1 MVDWKTR
8 WCRTGFVMA
17 IAVLMSFQGTV
28 GAEEGKTNRHLTAEQ
43 VRDLVPHVLQLH
55 LLRPDLD
62 AEHMKLLLKRF
73 MEQVDPSRTAYVQ
86 SEVDDLTKLSEES
99 LLDLAKDIREGRL
112 EFFVAWVQKFKD
124 EILARDNEFV
134 ANIPKIKD
142 QITAKIDKE
151 EWEREKAREDRFP
164 ETLEER
170 RRRLVLWMNQ
180 KFHLFKDYLSEEE
193 AFQFAQQDLKRS
205 RDKWVSFDPAT
216 ETPALVMKSLMLS
229 MDPHSEYMDAKD
241 VEQFENSMARGFS
254 GIGVQIRGCP
264 LGAQVEKVIK
274 GGPAFRSGQFDTR
287 DQIIVVNDSSVAG
300 MDLSDIVKR
309 IKGPRGTDVKLV
321 LKKAK
326 PTPDGKK
333 LQKVVLTR
341 DTIDLT
347 ELRVKSKKFDTPSG
361 AVGQIYVANF
371 YPGVSG
377 DVAERVQ
384 QLSKDGPLIGLIL
397 DLRGNSGGLLE
408 EAVRMAGLFITTGP
422 VVAERNFLGKKTW
435 LYDRDDT
442 RVYSGP
448 MVILV
453 NQFSASAAEI
463 VAGSLRDYGR
473 VIIVGCSQTHG
484 KGTVQ
489 RVINLEELVRMPG
502 RIKITFQQYFL
513 AGGESVQNKGVHPEI
528 TIPGPKLI
536 TEWLEKE
543 QDGAI
548 PWAQIPGRI
557 DEDQQ
562 DYKRFHSWKS
572 KVLASLREKSEKRV
586 AANKDFD
593 IFRTTDDDKKEP
605 SEPLKEDKDL
615 AAAQADVKEGPD
627 PQLDEA
633 VKILEDAAAAWSQD
647 AAAK

>member
-1 MVDWKTR
+1 MVHRKLR
-8 WCRTGFVMA
+8 WRRAGLLTALAVSLALHGF
-17 IAVLMSFQGTV
+17 AVQ
-28 GAEEGKTNRHLTAEQ
+28 AKEDRANRHLTARQ

-62 AEHMKLLLKRF
+62 AAHMRLLLKRF

-86 SEVDDLTKLSEES
+86 SEVDARTKLTDET
-99 LLDLAKDIREGRL
+99 LQDLAKQIREGRL
-112 EFFVAWVQKFKD
+112 EFFTAWVQQFKD

-134 ANIPKIKD
+134 ANLPKIKD
-142 QITAKIDKE
+142 QITAKVDKA
-151 EWEREKAREDRFP
+151 EWEREKKREDRFP

-180 KFHLFKDYLSEEE
+180 KYHLFRDYLSEEE

-205 RDKWVSFDPAT
+205 RDKWVSFDPVT
-216 ETPALVMKSLMLS
+216 ETPALVMKSLMLA
-229 MDPHSEYMDAKD
+229 MDPHSEYMDSKD

-274 GGPAFRSGQFDTR
+274 GGPAFRSKAFDTR
-287 DQIIVVNDSSVAG
+287 DQIIQVDDAPVAG
-300 MDLSDIVKR
+300 MDLSEIVKR
-309 IKGPRGTDVKLV
+309 IKGPRGTDVRLV

-326 PTPDGKK
+326 PTAEGKK
-333 LQKVVLTR
+333 LSNVTLTR

-347 ELRVKSKKFDTPSG
+347 ELRVTSKKFDTPSG

-377 DVAERVQ
+377 DVAERIQ
-384 QLSKDGPLIGLIL
+384 KLAEDGPLIGLIL

-408 EAVRMAGLFITTGP
+408 EAVRMAGLFITEGP
-422 VVAERNFLGKKTW
+422 VVAERNFLGRKTW
-435 LYDRDDT
+435 LYDRDET
-442 RVYSGP
+442 RVFSGP
-448 MVILV
+448 MVVLV

-473 VIIVGCSQTHG
+473 AVIVGSSQTHG

-489 RVINLEELVRMPG
+489 RVINLEELVHMPG

-513 AGGESVQNKGVHPEI
+513 AGGDSVQNKGVEPEI

-536 TEWLEKE
+536 EEWLERE

-548 PWAQIPGRI
+548 PWAQIPGRLD
-557 DEDQQ
+557 DEQP
-562 DYKRFHSWKS
+562 DYKRYRPWKT
-572 KVLASLREKSEKRV
+572 KILQKLREKSEKRV

-593 IFRTTDDDKKEP
+593 VFRKQDGDEDG
-605 SEPLKEDKDL
+605 EPLKEDKDL
-615 AAAQADVKEGPD
+615 AADKANVKEGPD

-633 VKILEDAAAAWSQD
+633 VKIVEDAAAAWPQE